1 MSLWCTE
8 INHNDNKNLK
18 PISGIGTDSW
28 TISDWNL
35 KESGEHSNICK
46 QKCVVSLHLCYP
58 VIKQYDILKKMDNL
72 KKELANKDECATK
85 KKKVIML

>member
-1 MSLWCTE
+1 MSLWYTE
-8 INHNDNKNLK
+8 INHNNNKNLK

-35 KESGEHSNICK
+35 KESGEYDNICK

-72 KKELANKDECATK
+72 KKELANKDECAAK
-85 KKKVIML
+85 KQKVMML